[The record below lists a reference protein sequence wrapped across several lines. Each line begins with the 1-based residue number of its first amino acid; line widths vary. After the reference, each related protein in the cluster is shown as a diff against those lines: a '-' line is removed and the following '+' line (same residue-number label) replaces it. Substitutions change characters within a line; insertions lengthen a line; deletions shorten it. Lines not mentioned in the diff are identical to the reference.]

1 MTTILQDCR
10 DFLEARKNVAVT
22 KTLLRDE
29 GDIVSSVC
37 KVYPCFDNG
46 NTKEYTSYDGDTKEY
61 TKDVTFYK
69 TFCKDCKKFDI
80 LLQLYNAQ
88 QKQQAMQQKLF
99 NDLWNHR

>member
-1 MTTILQDCR
+1 MLTIIQDCK

-22 KTLLRDE
+22 KTLLRNE
-29 GDIVSSVC
+29 GDIVSSAC

-46 NTKEYTSYDGDTKEY
+46 NTKEYA
-61 TKDVTFYK
+61 KDVTFYK